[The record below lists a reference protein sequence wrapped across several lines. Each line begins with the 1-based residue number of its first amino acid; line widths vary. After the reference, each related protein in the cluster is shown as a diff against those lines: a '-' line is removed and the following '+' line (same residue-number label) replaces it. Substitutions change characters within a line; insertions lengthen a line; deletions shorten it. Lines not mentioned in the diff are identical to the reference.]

1 MDLTTQHKL
10 DTLTMEPSDWRKL
23 EAEMNNPNHD
33 SKFHEWTP
41 EYRKIVL
48 DYQRREEEARPTCDT
63 LFGTCRYCGFGFKCG
78 YKGHC
83 KNQRK
88 AA

>member
-10 DTLTMEPSDWRKL
+10 DTLTMELSDWTKL
-23 EAEMNNPNHD
+23 EKELKAGGRAKD
-33 SKFHEWTP
+33 
-41 EYRKIVL
+41 YRSIVL
-48 DYQRREEEARPTCDT
+48 SYQRREDAVRPICDA

-78 YKGHC
+78 FKGPC
-83 KNQRK
+83 SKKRR